1 MPPTG
6 TVVVTPSPDEIPRMA
21 NPRPARFH
29 TWSLSSTVIA
39 AVTADVSGTTRNG
52 FTSVAGDVAFLTSAD
67 RNARWRSTRSKSE
80 PAVARVR
87 T

>member
-1 MPPTG
+1 
-6 TVVVTPSPDEIPRMA
+6 
-21 NPRPARFH
+21 
-29 TWSLSSTVIA
+29 VIA

>member
-1 MPPTG
+1 M
-6 TVVVTPSPDEIPRMA
+6 
-21 NPRPARFH
+21 
-29 TWSLSSTVIA
+29 IA
-39 AVTADVSGTTRNG
+39 LETAFVSGTMRNG
-52 FTSVAGDVAFLTSAD
+52 FASVAGEVAFLTSAD